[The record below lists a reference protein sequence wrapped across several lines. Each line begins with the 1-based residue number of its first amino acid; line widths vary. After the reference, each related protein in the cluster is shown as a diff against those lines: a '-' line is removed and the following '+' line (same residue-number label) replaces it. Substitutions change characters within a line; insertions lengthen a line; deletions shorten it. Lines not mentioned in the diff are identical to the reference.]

1 MGYDAAFGEPA
12 KEARMSQIADYH
24 RPRTVEEALKLLQQ
38 GSGKAVL
45 LAGGTSLGV
54 RLPNRIEA
62 LVDIADLGLDG
73 IEAEDGAVVIGAGV
87 RVTDIMTSPV
97 LERLY
102 GGILPQA
109 AKVLASTP
117 LRNRITIGGN
127 AVQVLPWSD
136 LPGVLL
142 AMDASFEIQS
152 AGGRTRTLTAD
163 EFYARHP
170 RTHLSPA
177 EMVTAIRIPVPR
189 YTHLGAFH
197 KVAKTKVD
205 YAGLTIAVTLQME
218 QNRVVTCR
226 VIAGALRPLPARIR
240 QAETAMENQQI
251 TRDLFVRAGAIAA
264 GAVEP
269 TRDYRYSQR
278 YRKHLLK
285 VWTRRCLEDAAGR
298 GQGGNHAD

>member
-1 MGYDAAFGEPA
+1 
-12 KEARMSQIADYH
+12 MSQIAEYH

-38 GSGKAVL
+38 GGGRAVL

-62 LVDIADLGLDG
+62 LVDIADLGLDT
-73 IEAEDGAVVIGAGV
+73 IETKDGAVLIGAGV
-87 RVTDIMTSPV
+87 RIADLLTAPI
-97 LERLY
+97 LRKLY

-109 AKVLASTP
+109 ARALGSTP
-117 LRNRITIGGN
+117 LRNRITVGGN

-142 AMDASFEIQS
+142 AMEATFEIQS
-152 AGGRTRTLTAD
+152 AGGRSRTLPAD
-163 EFYARHP
+163 EFYVRHP

-177 EMVTAIRIPVPR
+177 EMVTGIRIPVPR
-189 YTHLGAFH
+189 YAHLGAFH
-197 KVAKTKVD
+197 KVARTKVD
-205 YAGLTIAVTLQME
+205 YAGLSIATTLQME

-226 VIAGALRPLPARIR
+226 IVAGALRPLPLRIR
-240 QAETAMENQQI
+240 QAETAVENQQAGRETFI
-251 TRDLFVRAGAIAA
+251 RAAAIAA

-285 VWTRRCLEDAAGR
+285 VWTRRSLEEAAGR
-298 GQGGNHAD
+298 GPGGNHAD

>member
-1 MGYDAAFGEPA
+1 
-12 KEARMSQIADYH
+12 MSQIAEYH
-24 RPRTVEEALKLLQQ
+24 RPGTLEEALKLLQQ
-38 GSGKAVL
+38 GGGKAVL
-45 LAGGTSLGV
+45 LAGGTSLSV
-54 RLPNRIEA
+54 RLPPRAKI
-62 LVDIADLGLDG
+62 LVDTAELGLDH
-73 IEAEDGAVVIGAGV
+73 IEERGDAVVIGAGV
-87 RVTDIMTSPV
+87 RVAELMQTPV

-109 AKVLASTP
+109 VRVLASTP
-117 LRNRITIGGN
+117 LRNRITVGGN

-142 AMDASFEIQS
+142 AMDASFEIHS

-177 EMVTAIRIPVPR
+177 EMVTEVRIPIPR
-189 YTHLGAFH
+189 YAHMGAYH
-197 KVAKTKVD
+197 KVSLTKVD
-205 YAGLTIAVTLQME
+205 YAGLGLSATLQME
-218 QNRVVTCR
+218 QNRVVSCR
-226 VIAGALRPLPARIR
+226 IVAAALRPLPQRIP
-240 QAETAMENQQI
+240 QAEAAVEGQQAS
-251 TRDLFVRAGAIAA
+251 RDLFVRAGAIAA

-285 VWTRRCLEDAAGR
+285 VWTRRCLEDAARR
-298 GQGGNHAD
+298 GPEDDHAD

>member
-1 MGYDAAFGEPA
+1 
-12 KEARMSQIADYH
+12 MSQIAEYH
-24 RPRTVEEALKLLQQ
+24 RPRTLEEALKLLQQ
-38 GSGKAVL
+38 GGGKAVV

-54 RLPNRIEA
+54 RLPSRVEVF
-62 LVDIADLGLDG
+62 VDMADLGLDT
-73 IEAEDGAVVIGAGV
+73 IEEQDGVVVIGAGT
-87 RVTDIMTSPV
+87 RVADLLSSPV
-97 LERLY
+97 LDRLY
-102 GGILPQA
+102 GGILPRA
-109 AKVLASTP
+109 ARGLASTP
-117 LRNRITIGGN
+117 LRNRITVGGN

-142 AMDASFEIQS
+142 AMDASFEICS
-152 AGGRTRTLTAD
+152 AGGRSRTLTAD

-177 EMVTAIRIPVPR
+177 EMVTGIRIPVPR

-197 KVAKTKVD
+197 KVGRTKVD
-205 YAGLTIAVTLQME
+205 YAGLTVTTTLQME

-226 VIAGALRPLPARIR
+226 IVAGALRPLPVRIR
-240 QAETAMENQQI
+240 QAETTTENQQVS
-251 TRDLFVRAGAIAA
+251 RDLFVRAGAIAA

-269 TRDYRYSQR
+269 TRDFRYSQR

-285 VWTRRCLEDAAGR
+285 VWTRRCLEDATGR